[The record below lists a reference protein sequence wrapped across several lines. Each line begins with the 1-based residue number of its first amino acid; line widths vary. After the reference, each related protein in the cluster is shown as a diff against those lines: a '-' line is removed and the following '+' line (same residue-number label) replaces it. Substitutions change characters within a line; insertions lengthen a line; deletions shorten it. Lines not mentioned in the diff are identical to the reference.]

1 MNIFYHQKPLLSSA
15 YNRAD
20 PCKNKEKRNGGFYMG
35 NRAKKNERASPLEG
49 RWALAAKR
57 ALDLVGSVL
66 LIAVTL
72 PIMLFAAFGVRVSSP
87 GPIIFSQERV
97 GFRGRVFRMHKF
109 RTMRENSTPN
119 AWTTPRDPRKT
130 KFGTFLRRTAI
141 DELPQLFNILKG
153 DMTIVGPRPERPE
166 IARQYEQVLPEFGLR
181 LQVKAGLTGFAQ
193 VYGRYN
199 TEPRDK
205 LQMDLM
211 YINRMSLAQ
220 DLKLIFATVKILFLR
235 ESTSGTAEGQT
246 TAMAENKDTTT
257 V

>member
-15 YNRAD
+15 YNRAA

-49 RWALAAKR
+49 RWASAAKR
-57 ALDLVGSVL
+57 ALDLVGSLL

-141 DELPQLFNILKG
+141 DELPQLFNVLVG
-153 DMTIVGPRPERPE
+153 DMSLVGPRPEIPVF
-166 IARQYEQVLPEFGLR
+166 ARKFEKTVPNYAKKHSVKPGMTGQAQIMGLR
-181 LQVKAGLTGFAQ
+181 GDTSIEARVRADIDYIENWSLWLDILILLKTPFKAHNKNEKYVG
-193 VYGRYN
+193 
-199 TEPRDK
+199 DK
-205 LQMDLM
+205 
-211 YINRMSLAQ
+211 
-220 DLKLIFATVKILFLR
+220 
-235 ESTSGTAEGQT
+235 
-246 TAMAENKDTTT
+246 
-257 V
+257 